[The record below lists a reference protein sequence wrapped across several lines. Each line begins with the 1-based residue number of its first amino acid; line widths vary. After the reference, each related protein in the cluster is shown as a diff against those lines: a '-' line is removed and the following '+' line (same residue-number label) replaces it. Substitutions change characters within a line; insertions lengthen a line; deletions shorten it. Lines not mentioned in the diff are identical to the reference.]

1 MGTVVDSFNGGN
13 DDDDNHDHILFYC
26 SKLQFPSK
34 EIHMLTDYFVL
45 LFQTAIREEL
55 SKMSF
60 EELQKL
66 KEQLGSKVYNE
77 AMFGTSQT
85 KETNFK
91 RENKNR

>member
-1 MGTVVDSFNGGN
+1 
-13 DDDDNHDHILFYC
+13 
-26 SKLQFPSK
+26 
-34 EIHMLTDYFVL
+34 MLTNSFLL

-77 AMFGTSQT
+77 AIFGTSQT
-85 KETNFK
+85 KKTNFK

>member
-1 MGTVVDSFNGGN
+1 MGTVIDSFNYGN
-13 DDDDNHDHILFYC
+13 DDGNHDHILFYC
-26 SKLQFPSK
+26 RKLQFPSK
-34 EIHMLTDYFVL
+34 EIHMLTSSFLL

-77 AMFGTSQT
+77 AMFGTNQT
-85 KETNFK
+85 KKTDFK

>member
-1 MGTVVDSFNGGN
+1 MIYHFLWEITVLIQGDTRVNR
-13 DDDDNHDHILFYC
+13 L
-26 SKLQFPSK
+26 L
-34 EIHMLTDYFVL
+34 LLL
-45 LFQTAIREEL
+45 LFQTAIRDEL

-77 AMFGTSQT
+77 AIFGTSQMKKT
-85 KETNFK
+85 CFK

>member
-1 MGTVVDSFNGGN
+1 
-13 DDDDNHDHILFYC
+13 
-26 SKLQFPSK
+26 
-34 EIHMLTDYFVL
+34 L

-77 AMFGTSQT
+77 EMFGTSQV
-85 KETNFK
+85 KKTNFK

>member
-1 MGTVVDSFNGGN
+1 M
-13 DDDDNHDHILFYC
+13 
-26 SKLQFPSK
+26 
-34 EIHMLTDYFVL
+34 
-45 LFQTAIREEL
+45 QTGIREEL

-77 AMFGTSQT
+77 AMFGAREMKKS
-85 KETNFK
+85 NFK